1 MRGVS
6 DRPPL
11 PSGPALVVGLARS
24 GVAAGLVLR
33 ERGIDVVGCDSG
45 PVAAESRE
53 RLEAAGVAVHEGAD
67 GLDLLAGAAWLVKSP
82 GVPQAA
88 PVVAAARRGG
98 LPVVGEIEL
107 GWRLLPNEF
116 VAVTGSNGKT
126 TTAELLGHIHRTAGV
141 RVEVAGNVGTAIT
154 SLVGGLDPAAVLV
167 CEVSSFQ
174 LEDTI
179 AFAPEAALLLNVVE
193 DHLDRHGTLA
203 AYRAAKLQVFARQ
216 PPGAVAVLPAG
227 MAADPDI
234 GGRARRVTF
243 GPGGQLT
250 SDGTDLRWHGQ
261 PFMAAAELRLRG
273 PHNLENAM
281 AAAAVAL
288 ARGLPSHA
296 VREALATFAGVEHR
310 LEEIATVDGVLYV
323 NDSKATNVASAIVG
337 IESFPGGVHAI
348 LGGSRKG
355 SDYAPLAAPLAE
367 RAAAAYLIGETAPDL
382 RAALEPAGI
391 PLHDCGDLE
400 HAVAAAR
407 RAARPGDVIL
417 LSPASASYDQY
428 RSFEERGR
436 HFRSLVPGDRPAAA
450 AGEPRRPA

>member
-6 DRPPL
+6 DRPSL

-24 GVAAGLVLR
+24 GVAAALVLR
-33 ERGIDVVGCDSG
+33 ERGIEVAGCDSG
-45 PVAAESRE
+45 AVAEESRE
-53 RLEAAGVAVHEGAD
+53 RLEAAGIPVHAGVD
-67 GLDLLAGAAWLVKSP
+67 GVDLLDRARWLVKSP
-82 GVPQAA
+82 GVPQTA
-88 PVVAAARRGG
+88 PVVAAARRAGISV
-98 LPVVGEIEL
+98 LGEIEL

-116 VAVTGSNGKT
+116 IAVTGSNGKT

-154 SLVGGLDPAAVLV
+154 SLVGTLDPAAVLV

-179 AFAPEAALLLNVVE
+179 AFAPEAAVLLNVVE

-216 PPGAVAVLPAG
+216 PTSGVAVLPSG

-243 GPGGQLT
+243 GPGGLLDAAG
-250 SDGTDLRWHGQ
+250 SELRWHGE
-261 PFMAAAELRLRG
+261 PFMEAAELRLRG

-310 LEEIATVDGVLYV
+310 LEEVATVDGVLYV

-355 SDYAPLAAPLAE
+355 SDYTPLAEPVGE
-367 RAAAAYLIGETAPDL
+367 RAAAVYLIGETAPDL
-382 RAALEPAGI
+382 RAALGPTGV

-407 RAARPGDVIL
+407 RAARPGDVVL

-436 HFRSLVPGDRPAAA
+436 HFRALATG
-450 AGEPRRPA
+450 